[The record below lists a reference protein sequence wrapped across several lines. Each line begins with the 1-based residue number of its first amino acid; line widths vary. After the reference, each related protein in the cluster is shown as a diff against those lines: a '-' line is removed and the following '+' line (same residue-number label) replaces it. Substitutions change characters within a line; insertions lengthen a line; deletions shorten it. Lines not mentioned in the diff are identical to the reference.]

1 MTPENQA
8 LLEAFRGMI
17 TEAITPLAIR
27 MGGVET
33 RLDGLDARMGG
44 VETQLDGLDARM
56 ERLDTRMDGLDTRMD
71 GLETRVET
79 IDARTSQMSND
90 LLDLRDRVPLLE
102 ERVDNGFRA
111 LKSDLNFAFSDSRKA
126 ATANDRSEKAI
137 DGLRR
142 EIASIQQ
149 RLAALENERNYICD
163 SCT

>member
-17 TEAITPLAIR
+17 NEAITPLATR

-33 RLDGLDARMGG
+33 RLEGLETRVAG
-44 VETQLDGLDARM
+44 VQ
-56 ERLDTRMDGLDTRMD
+56 TRMD
-71 GLETRVET
+71 GLETRMEGLETRMDGLETRIET

-111 LKSDLNFAFSDSRKA
+111 LKSDLTFAFSDSRKA
-126 ATANDRSEKAI
+126 AVAHDRSDKAI
-137 DGLRR
+137 EGLRR

-149 RLAALENERNYICD
+149 RLAALENARSGSEEIC
-163 SCT
+163 

>member
-1 MTPENQA
+1 MGVDRLSYFGYNLSDIGSTPRPEKGSFPMTPENQA
-8 LLEAFRGMI
+8 LLEAFRGLI
-17 TEAITPLAIR
+17 NEAITPLATH
-27 MGGVET
+27 MEGLET
-33 RLDGLDARMGG
+33 RMEGL
-44 VETQLDGLDARM
+44 ETRM
-56 ERLDTRMDGLDTRMD
+56 E

-79 IDARTSQMSND
+79 IDTRTSQMSND

-126 ATANDRSEKAI
+126 AVGHDRNDKAI
-137 DGLRR
+137 EGLRR

>member
-8 LLEAFRGMI
+8 LLEAFRGMM
-17 TEAITPLAIR
+17 TEAITPLATR
-27 MGGVET
+27 MG
-33 RLDGLDARMGG
+33 
-44 VETQLDGLDARM
+44 
-56 ERLDTRMDGLDTRMD
+56 
-71 GLETRVET
+71 GLETRMEGLETRMEGLETRMEGLETRMEGLETHVET

-126 ATANDRSEKAI
+126 AVGHDRSEKAI
-137 DGLRR
+137 EGLRR

-149 RLAALENERNYICD
+149 RLAALENAK
-163 SCT
+163 SGS

>member
-17 TEAITPLAIR
+17 NEAITPLS
-27 MGGVET
+27 T
-33 RLDGLDARMGG
+33 
-44 VETQLDGLDARM
+44 RM
-56 ERLDTRMDGLDTRMD
+56 E

-126 ATANDRSEKAI
+126 AVAHDRNDKAI
-137 DGLRR
+137 EGLRR

-149 RLAALENERNYICD
+149 RLAALENARN
-163 SCT
+163 SS

>member
-17 TEAITPLAIR
+17 NEALTPLSTR
-27 MGGVET
+27 MG
-33 RLDGLDARMGG
+33 
-44 VETQLDGLDARM
+44 
-56 ERLDTRMDGLDTRMD
+56 
-71 GLETRVET
+71 GLETRMGGLEARVEGLGTHMEGLETRMEGLEMRVEGLGTRMEGLEAHVET

-126 ATANDRSEKAI
+126 AVAHDRNDKAI
-137 DGLRR
+137 EGLRR

>member
-17 TEAITPLAIR
+17 TEAITPLATG

-33 RLDGLDARMGG
+33 RLDGLD
-44 VETQLDGLDARM
+44 TRM
-56 ERLDTRMDGLDTRMD
+56 ERLEMRMDGFETRMDGLDTRMD

-126 ATANDRSEKAI
+126 AVAHDRSEKAI

-149 RLAALENERNYICD
+149 RLAALENAKG
-163 SCT
+163 SS